1 MRITAMIDRVELRQN
16 LEKLSRVMGQTFHEV
31 VKGQARLITRD
42 CIKRTPPFTGQKGQ
56 FKPNTEGFPKQLRA
70 GEIAIRNDLLRVFR
84 PANSFWSMCKDKDG
98 NKGELAKKAARL
110 ARRGDLE
117 GLKKLNFR
125 SPILQKIKALQRQA
139 DPNYY
144 EMTRSPATGRPYT
157 RPNGVLVHKGTVPT
171 WETTVGKRGVTNY
184 GGLSK
189 IYKAKIARIGL
200 AKAGWLT
207 ALKRLDG
214 TPKMSARWIN
224 RHQGRATGYLRWNVT
239 KPAFPVVTVA
249 NTVPHVQQAGRERR
263 IVENAIRDRSRNLPK
278 QIEAAVRAQ
287 KRAKTIGIK

>member
-1 MRITAMIDRVELRQN
+1 MIDRVELRQN

-56 FKPNTEGFPKQLRA
+56 FKPNTEGFPKQLKA

-84 PANSFWSMCKDKDG
+84 PANSFWSLCIDKDG
-98 NKGELAKKAARL
+98 NKGDLAKAAAKF

-117 GLKKLNFR
+117 GIKSLPFKSPFLR
-125 SPILQKIKALQRQA
+125 SIVGIQRTA
-139 DPNYY
+139 DPTYY
-144 EMTRSPATGRPYT
+144 ESWRNNSRGRP
-157 RPNGVLVHKGTVPT
+157 PIKSKGVLVHKGTVPT
-171 WETTVGKRGVTNY
+171 WESSVGKRGVTNY

-189 IYKAKIARIGL
+189 IYKAKVARIGL

-207 ALKRLDG
+207 ALERLNG

-224 RHQGRATGYLRWNVT
+224 RHKGRATGWLRWNVS

-249 NTVPHVQQAGRERR
+249 NTVPHVQQAGQERR
-263 IVENAIRDRSRNLPK
+263 IVENALRDRMRNLPK

-287 KRAKTIGIK
+287 ERAKKIGIK